1 MPIRPIIVTCALT
14 GGADTAGRNPAVP
27 VTPEEIAASAI
38 AAGDAGAA
46 VVHVHVRD
54 PKTRLGTME
63 YGLYEETTRR
73 IRAARPGLLINLTTG
88 AGALLTAAEIRD
100 GSASARLASP
110 RDRVSHVQKLRP
122 EICSLDIATMNF
134 GDRIYVNSLD
144 DLAEMAGLIAK
155 SGVKPEL
162 EAFDFGH
169 LRVIDHLIRKGI
181 LMAPPMIQICLGVLG
196 GAPSEPAMMVGMV
209 QRLPPD
215 TIWAGFGIGAQQF
228 PMAAQSILLGGHVR
242 VGLEDNLYIE
252 HGVLAPSNAALVSKA
267 VSLIELLG
275 GIPATPTQARELL
288 GLARG

>member
-1 MPIRPIIVTCALT
+1 MQTRPVIVTCALT
-14 GGADTAGRNPAVP
+14 GGADTTGKNPAVP

-54 PKTRLGTME
+54 LQTRLGSME
-63 YGLYEETTRR
+63 YRLYEEATRR
-73 IRAARPGLLINLTTG
+73 IRAVRPDLLINLTTG
-88 AGALLTAAEIRD
+88 AGALMTAGQIRD
-100 GSASARLASP
+100 GSATALLASP
-110 RDRVSHVQKLRP
+110 RERVSHVQKLRP

-134 GDRIYVNSLD
+134 GDRIFVNSLD
-144 DLAEMAGLIAK
+144 DLTEMAGLIAE
-155 SGVKPEL
+155 SGAKPEL

-169 LRVIDHLIRKGI
+169 LRVIDHLIRKGV
-181 LMAPPMIQICLGVLG
+181 LAAPPMIQICLGVLG
-196 GAPSEPAMMVGMV
+196 GAPSDPATMVGMV
-209 QRLPPD
+209 QRLPPG

-228 PMAAQSILLGGHVR
+228 PMASQSILLGGHVR

-267 VSLIELLG
+267 VKLIELLG
-275 GIPATPTQARELL
+275 CTPATPAQARSLL